1 CHRPSFD
8 AGGIEDLLGRRV
20 AMDRMSR
27 KTWLVAAAVLALASC
42 GNTPGPEPASTGD
55 TEAQGQRW
63 QAALRRRGEAGRVPV
78 PAAGQQAAGGP
89 SSPRAETPVPAENS

>member
-1 CHRPSFD
+1 MGPPPKGLDGKIADLH
-8 AGGIEDLLGRRV
+8 AGR
-20 AMDRMSR
+20 
-27 KTWLVAAAVLALASC
+27 
-42 GNTPGPEPASTGD
+42 
-55 TEAQGQRW
+55 GQRW